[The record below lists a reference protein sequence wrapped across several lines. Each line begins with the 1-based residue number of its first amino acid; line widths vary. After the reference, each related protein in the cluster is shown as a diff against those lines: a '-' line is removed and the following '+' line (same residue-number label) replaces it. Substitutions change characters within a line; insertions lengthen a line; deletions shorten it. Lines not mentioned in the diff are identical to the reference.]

1 MMSPGL
7 LQKIPS
13 RLLFLFC
20 SLLSWTGMWA
30 RKGNDD
36 QEMEMRSRSA
46 RDVSRSVRD
55 VSRSMK
61 DYPEGLEGLEGLDDT
76 PTSLWDSMASNVTVE
91 LIFWLVVL
99 VIACYVFG
107 KIWKGCSYLLILY
120 AAIMYFIYIND

>member
-1 MMSPGL
+1 MSLAL
-7 LQKIPS
+7 LHRIPS

-20 SLLSWTGMWA
+20 SLLSWTGIWA

-46 RDVSRSVRD
+46 RDVSSSAR
-55 VSRSMK
+55 
-61 DYPEGLEGLEGLDDT
+61 DYPEGLEDLDDT
-76 PTSLWDSMASNVTVE
+76 PTSLWDTMASNATVE
-91 LIFWLVVL
+91 LIIWLVVL